1 MFILS
6 RLKIES
12 ALIKQAQEGV
22 DPVEKNAAE
31 NLKNLLLVHH
41 IIISLYL
48 ICFKSRRLHYP
59 PFKQLRLEEK
69 VLFKLC
75 YSLCYLYVYMCRCNI
90 SNGKDCVLPHF
101 QTQKIVNMCSRVF
114 LTNFEVFGNLV
125 KYGENFMVHVSS

>member
-41 IIISLYL
+41 LIISHYL
-48 ICFKSRRLHYP
+48 HFTSRRSQYP
-59 PFKQLRLEEK
+59 PFKQLRLKEK
-69 VLFKLC
+69 ALFKLRC
-75 YSLCYLYVYMCRCNI
+75 SLSCYLYIYICNI
-90 SNGKDCVLPHF
+90 SNRKEGVLP
-101 QTQKIVNMCSRVF
+101 
-114 LTNFEVFGNLV
+114 
-125 KYGENFMVHVSS
+125 VSKH

>member
-31 NLKNLLLVHH
+31 NLKNLLLVHPS
-41 IIISLYL
+41 IISRYL
-48 ICFKSRRLHYP
+48 CVTFRRLHYP

-69 VLFKLC
+69 ALFKLC
-75 YSLCYLYVYMCRCNI
+75 CPLSCYLYTAEPRLMTTPLIR
-90 SNGKDCVLPHF
+90 LPHYYF
-101 QTQKIVNMCSRVF
+101 TLARKKVQTVIF
-114 LTNFEVFGNLV
+114 LFREPL
-125 KYGENFMVHVSS
+125 